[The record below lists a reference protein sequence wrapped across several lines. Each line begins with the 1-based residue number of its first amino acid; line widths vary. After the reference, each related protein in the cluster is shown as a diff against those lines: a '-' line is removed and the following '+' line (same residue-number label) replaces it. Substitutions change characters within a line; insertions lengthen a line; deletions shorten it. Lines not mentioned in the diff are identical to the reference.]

1 MKNLSE
7 MVYEASE
14 DQVYAIYLEDGTLYN
29 YYEDEAAAKKE
40 ADELNKESKC
50 NVWHLRYSGHQV
62 KQILDWLYKDANYY
76 MQRKY
81 IKYQLLSSLK
91 TG

>member
-7 MVYEASE
+7 MLYEASE

-50 NVWHLRYSGHQV
+50 NGA
-62 KQILDWLYKDANYY
+62 QIKKEP
-76 MQRKY
+76 RKNFE
-81 IKYQLLSSLK
+81 K
-91 TG
+91 

>member
-40 ADELNKESKC
+40 KPCKTRLFFGTSN
-50 NVWHLRYSGHQV
+50 SGG
-62 KQILDWLYKDANYY
+62 
-76 MQRKY
+76 R
-81 IKYQLLSSLK
+81 
-91 TG
+91 

>member
-29 YYEDEAAAKKE
+29 YYEDEAAAKRE

-50 NVWHLRYSGHQV
+50 NGA
-62 KQILDWLYKDANYY
+62 QIKKEP
-76 MQRKY
+76 RKNFE
-81 IKYQLLSSLK
+81 K
-91 TG
+91 

>member
-40 ADELNKESKC
+40 ADELNKEAKC
-50 NVWHLRYSGHQV
+50 NGA
-62 KQILDWLYKDANYY
+62 QIKKEP
-76 MQRKY
+76 RKNFE
-81 IKYQLLSSLK
+81 K
-91 TG
+91 

>member
-29 YYEDEAAAKKE
+29 YYEDEDAAKKE
-40 ADELNKESKC
+40 ADDLNKESKC
-50 NVWHLRYSGHQV
+50 NGA
-62 KQILDWLYKDANYY
+62 QIKKEP
-76 MQRKY
+76 RKNFE
-81 IKYQLLSSLK
+81 K
-91 TG
+91 

>member
-40 ADELNKESKC
+40 ADALNKESKC
-50 NVWHLRYSGHQV
+50 NGA
-62 KQILDWLYKDANYY
+62 QIKKEPRINFE
-76 MQRKY
+76 K
-81 IKYQLLSSLK
+81 
-91 TG
+91 

>member
-7 MVYEASE
+7 MIYEASE

-50 NVWHLRYSGHQV
+50 NGA
-62 KQILDWLYKDANYY
+62 QIKKEP
-76 MQRKY
+76 RKNFE
-81 IKYQLLSSLK
+81 K
-91 TG
+91 

>member
-7 MVYEASE
+7 MIYEASE

-50 NVWHLRYSGHQV
+50 NGA
-62 KQILDWLYKDANYY
+62 QIKKEPRTNFE
-76 MQRKY
+76 K
-81 IKYQLLSSLK
+81 
-91 TG
+91 

>member
-29 YYEDEAAAKKE
+29 YYEDEAAAQKE
-40 ADELNKESKC
+40 ADDLNKESKC
-50 NVWHLRYSGHQV
+50 NGA
-62 KQILDWLYKDANYY
+62 QIKKEP
-76 MQRKY
+76 RKNFE
-81 IKYQLLSSLK
+81 K
-91 TG
+91 

>member
-40 ADELNKESKC
+40 AEELNKESKC
-50 NVWHLRYSGHQV
+50 NGA
-62 KQILDWLYKDANYY
+62 QIKKEP
-76 MQRKY
+76 RKNFE
-81 IKYQLLSSLK
+81 K
-91 TG
+91 

>member
-29 YYEDEAAAKKE
+29 YYEDETAAKKE
-40 ADELNKESKC
+40 ADDLNKESKC
-50 NVWHLRYSGHQV
+50 NGA
-62 KQILDWLYKDANYY
+62 QIKKEP
-76 MQRKY
+76 RKNFE
-81 IKYQLLSSLK
+81 K
-91 TG
+91 

>member
-29 YYEDEAAAKKE
+29 YYENEAAAKKE

-50 NVWHLRYSGHQV
+50 NGA
-62 KQILDWLYKDANYY
+62 QIKKEP
-76 MQRKY
+76 RKNFE
-81 IKYQLLSSLK
+81 K
-91 TG
+91 

>member
-50 NVWHLRYSGHQV
+50 NGA
-62 KQILDWLYKDANYY
+62 QIKKEP
-76 MQRKY
+76 RKNFE
-81 IKYQLLSSLK
+81 K
-91 TG
+91 

>member
-50 NVWHLRYSGHQV
+50 NGA
-62 KQILDWLYKDANYY
+62 QIKKEP
-76 MQRKY
+76 RTKFE
-81 IKYQLLSSLK
+81 K
-91 TG
+91 

>member
-29 YYEDEAAAKKE
+29 YYEDEATAKKE

-50 NVWHLRYSGHQV
+50 NGA
-62 KQILDWLYKDANYY
+62 QIKKEP
-76 MQRKY
+76 RKNFE
-81 IKYQLLSSLK
+81 K
-91 TG
+91 

>member
-40 ADELNKESKC
+40 ADEFTSCFHYNKP
-50 NVWHLRYSGHQV
+50 
-62 KQILDWLYKDANYY
+62 
-76 MQRKY
+76 
-81 IKYQLLSSLK
+81 
-91 TG
+91 

>member
-29 YYEDEAAAKKE
+29 YYEDEKEDSPPDGQSSPCNPRKTDGSYHVPRTPYPAKTLTNTNHP
-40 ADELNKESKC
+40 DRS
-50 NVWHLRYSGHQV
+50 R
-62 KQILDWLYKDANYY
+62 
-76 MQRKY
+76 R
-81 IKYQLLSSLK
+81 
-91 TG
+91 

>member
-40 ADELNKESKC
+40 ADDLNKESKC
-50 NVWHLRYSGHQV
+50 NGA
-62 KQILDWLYKDANYY
+62 QIKKEP
-76 MQRKY
+76 RKNFE
-81 IKYQLLSSLK
+81 K
-91 TG
+91 

>member
-50 NVWHLRYSGHQV
+50 NCA
-62 KQILDWLYKDANYY
+62 QIKKEP
-76 MQRKY
+76 RKNFE
-81 IKYQLLSSLK
+81 K
-91 TG
+91 